1 MNYMKEIDHLAL
13 DGHALELF
21 LAVLEE
27 GSVTAAATR
36 LGLTQSAVSHGLNK
50 LRRIAGD
57 PLFAKFGRGIV
68 ATAHAQALAAKAR
81 ALIDEMRSFAG
92 GVTFEPASA
101 QLSLTIA
108 ANDFQR
114 DLLLPRF
121 FDHVAGQ
128 VRSLNLR
135 VIPSQSP
142 SPAMLRENRCD
153 LMVTPL
159 PPSGMDIV
167 QKRLLSDH
175 YVCYFDPKA
184 RTAPAG
190 RSDYLAARHITVVY
204 TDNER
209 LDFDRRLAANGFLR
223 DIAISVPSF
232 SGVPPFLH
240 GSQMLASMPSLLASG
255 VMRGALRMY
264 RFRWRR
270 GQRRWPSCRCSW
282 SGISAIRKTRPIA
295 GSAASSNRGGN
306 GGRRLS
312 LGYGFRCAEV
322 CPSPNPLV
330 ARGPPR

>member
-1 MNYMKEIDHLAL
+1 MERSRWKKPPSPSGDVNGSGWLRRGSRKAGAWACIGVVSPYRALFGRTTYREMMARAILKINRSIIMNCMKKIAHLAL

-57 PLFAKFGRGIV
+57 PLFAKSGRGIV

-92 GVTFEPASA
+92 GVTFEPARA

-135 VIPSQSP
+135 MIPSQSP
-142 SPAMLRENRCD
+142 SPGILRENRCD
-153 LMVTPL
+153 LMITPL
-159 PPSGMDIV
+159 PPSGIDIV

-175 YVCYFDPKA
+175 YVCYYDAKA
-184 RTAPAG
+184 RAAPAG
-190 RSDYLAARHITVVY
+190 RNAYLAARHVTVVC

-209 LDFDRRLAANGFLR
+209 LDFDRRLAANGFQR

-232 SGVPPFLH
+232 SGVPLPAR
-240 GSQMLASMPSLLASG
+240 LADAGEHAKPAG
-255 VMRGALRMY
+255 V
-264 RFRWRR
+264 
-270 GQRRWPSCRCSW
+270 
-282 SGISAIRKTRPIA
+282 
-295 GSAASSNRGGN
+295 
-306 GGRRLS
+306 
-312 LGYGFRCAEV
+312 
-322 CPSPNPLV
+322 
-330 ARGPPR
+330 

>member
-1 MNYMKEIDHLAL
+1 MKKIDHLAL

-36 LGLTQSAVSHGLNK
+36 LGLTQSAVSHALNK

-57 PLFAKFGRGIV
+57 PLFAKSGRGIV

-92 GVTFEPASA
+92 GVSFEPAQA
-101 QLSLTIA
+101 QLSLTVA

-121 FDHVAGQ
+121 FGHVASQ
-128 VRSLNLR
+128 VKGLNLR

-153 LMVTPL
+153 LLITPL
-159 PPSGMDIV
+159 PPSGIDIV

-184 RTAPAG
+184 RAAPAG
-190 RSDYLAARHITVVY
+190 RSAYLAARHITVVY

-209 LDFDRRLAANGFLR
+209 LDFDRRLAANGFHR

-232 SGVPPFLH
+232 SGVPSFLR

-255 VMRGALRMY
+255 VMQGFAQTLI
-264 RFRWRR
+264 
-270 GQRRWPSCRCSW
+270 Q
-282 SGISAIRKTRPIA
+282 IA
-295 GSAASSNRGGN
+295 
-306 GGRRLS
+306 
-312 LGYGFRCAEV
+312 
-322 CPSPNPLV
+322 V
-330 ARGPPR
+330 ARTVLPKI

>member
-1 MNYMKEIDHLAL
+1 MKEIDHLAL

-57 PLFAKFGRGIV
+57 PPFAKSGRGIV

-81 ALIDEMRSFAG
+81 TLIDEMRSFAG
-92 GVTFEPASA
+92 GVHFEPAEA

-114 DLLLPRF
+114 DLLLPQF
-121 FDHVAGQ
+121 FRRVSAQ
-128 VRSLNLR
+128 VKSLTLR

-153 LMVTPL
+153 LLVSPL
-159 PPSGMDIV
+159 PPSGIDIV
-167 QKRLLSDH
+167 QKRLLRDH
-175 YVCYFDPKA
+175 YVCYYDSKA
-184 RTAPAG
+184 RAAPSTRGA
-190 RSDYLAARHITVVY
+190 YLAARHITVVY

-209 LDFDRRLAANGFLR
+209 LDFDRRLAANGLQR

-232 SGVPPFLH
+232 SGVPAFLR
-240 GSQMLASMPSLLASG
+240 GSDMLASMPSLLAAEL
-255 VMRGALRMY
+255 MREFAHVRIPLAPRTRALAELPMFMVWHQRY
-264 RFRWRR
+264 QKDPAHRW
-270 GQRRWPSCRCSW
+270 
-282 SGISAIRKTRPIA
+282 IRA
-295 GSAASSNRGGN
+295 QLEAVAAMTE
-306 GGRRLS
+306 
-312 LGYGFRCAEV
+312 A
-322 CPSPNPLV
+322 
-330 ARGPPR
+330 

>member
-1 MNYMKEIDHLAL
+1 MKEIDHLAL

-57 PLFAKFGRGIV
+57 PLFAKSGRGIV

-81 ALIDEMRSFAG
+81 TLIDEMRSFAG
-92 GVTFEPASA
+92 GVHFEPAEA

-114 DLLLPRF
+114 DLLLPQF
-121 FDHVAGQ
+121 FRRVSAQ
-128 VRSLNLR
+128 VKSLTLR

-153 LMVTPL
+153 LLVSPL
-159 PPSGMDIV
+159 PPSGIDIV
-167 QKRLLSDH
+167 QKRLLRDH
-175 YVCYFDPKA
+175 YVCYYDSKA
-184 RTAPAG
+184 RAAPSTRGA
-190 RSDYLAARHITVVY
+190 YLAARHITVVY

-209 LDFDRRLAANGFLR
+209 LDFDRRLAANGLQR

-232 SGVPPFLH
+232 SGVPAFLR
-240 GSQMLASMPSLLASG
+240 GSDMLASMPSLLAAEL
-255 VMRGALRMY
+255 MREFAHVRIPLAPRTRALAELPMFMVWHQRY
-264 RFRWRR
+264 QKDPAHRW
-270 GQRRWPSCRCSW
+270 
-282 SGISAIRKTRPIA
+282 IRA
-295 GSAASSNRGGN
+295 QLEAVAAMTE
-306 GGRRLS
+306 
-312 LGYGFRCAEV
+312 A
-322 CPSPNPLV
+322 
-330 ARGPPR
+330 

>member
-1 MNYMKEIDHLAL
+1 MKEIDHLAL
-13 DGHALELF
+13 DGHVLELF

-36 LGLTQSAVSHGLNK
+36 LGLTQSAVSHALNK

-57 PLFAKFGRGIV
+57 PLFAKSGRGIV
-68 ATAHAQALAAKAR
+68 ATAHAQALAEKAR
-81 ALIDEMRSFAG
+81 SLIDEMRSFAG
-92 GVTFEPASA
+92 GVSFEPPRA

-128 VRSLNLR
+128 VKSLNLR

-153 LMVTPL
+153 LLITPL
-159 PPSGMDIV
+159 PPSGIDIV

-175 YVCYFDPKA
+175 YVCYFDAKA

-190 RSDYLAARHITVVY
+190 RAAYLAARHVTVVY

-209 LDFDRRLAANGFLR
+209 LDFDRRLAANGFHR

-232 SGVPPFLH
+232 SGVPSFLR

-255 VMRGALRMY
+255 VMHGFAQTRIPLASRTRTLAELPMFMVWHQRY
-264 RFRWRR
+264 QKDPAHRWVRS
-270 GQRRWPSCRCSW
+270 QLE
-282 SGISAIRKTRPIA
+282 TIA
-295 GSAASSNRGGN
+295 ATAAK
-306 GGRRLS
+306 
-312 LGYGFRCAEV
+312 
-322 CPSPNPLV
+322 
-330 ARGPPR
+330 AR

>member
-1 MNYMKEIDHLAL
+1 MNKIDHLAL
-13 DGHALELF
+13 DGYALELF

-50 LRRIAGD
+50 LRRIVGD
-57 PLFAKFGRGIV
+57 PLFAKSGRGIV

-92 GVTFEPASA
+92 GVTFEPARA

-121 FDHVAGQ
+121 FAHVARR
-128 VRSLNLR
+128 VKSLNLR

-142 SPAMLRENRCD
+142 SPAMLRDNRCD
-153 LMVTPL
+153 LLITPL
-159 PPSGMDIV
+159 PPVGIDIV

-175 YVCYFDPKA
+175 YVCYFDPKMRA
-184 RTAPAG
+184 APSG
-190 RSDYLAARHITVVY
+190 RSAYLAARHITVVY

-209 LDFDRRLAANGFLR
+209 LDFDRRLAANGFHR

-232 SGVPPFLH
+232 SGVPSFLR
-240 GSQMLASMPSLLASG
+240 GSQMLASMPSLLAAG
-255 VMRGALRMY
+255 VMHGFAHARIPLPSRTRTLAELPMFMVWHQRY
-264 RFRWRR
+264 QKDPAHRWVRS
-270 GQRRWPSCRCSW
+270 QLE
-282 SGISAIRKTRPIA
+282 TIA
-295 GSAASSNRGGN
+295 TTAASG
-306 GGRRLS
+306 
-312 LGYGFRCAEV
+312 
-322 CPSPNPLV
+322 
-330 ARGPPR
+330 

>member
-1 MNYMKEIDHLAL
+1 MKKIDHLAL

-36 LGLTQSAVSHGLNK
+36 LGLTQSAVSHALNK

-57 PLFAKFGRGIV
+57 PLFAKSGRGIV
-68 ATAHAQALAAKAR
+68 ATAHAHALAAKAR

-92 GVTFEPASA
+92 GIVFEPALA

-108 ANDFQR
+108 ANDLQR
-114 DLLLPRF
+114 DLLLPKF
-121 FDHVAGQ
+121 FDHVSAQ
-128 VRSLNLR
+128 VKSLNLR

-153 LMVTPL
+153 LLITPL
-159 PPSGMDIV
+159 PPSGVDIV

-184 RTAPAG
+184 RTAPDS
-190 RSDYLAARHITVVY
+190 RSAYLAARHVTVVY

-209 LDFDRRLAANGFLR
+209 LDFDRRLAANGFHR

-232 SGVPPFLH
+232 SGVPSFLR

-255 VMRGALRMY
+255 VMRGFGHVPIPLASRTRTLAELPMFMVWHQRY
-264 RFRWRR
+264 QKDPAHRWIRA
-270 GQRRWPSCRCSW
+270 QLESLAATA
-282 SGISAIRKTRPIA
+282 SA
-295 GSAASSNRGGN
+295 
-306 GGRRLS
+306 
-312 LGYGFRCAEV
+312 
-322 CPSPNPLV
+322 
-330 ARGPPR
+330 

>member
-1 MNYMKEIDHLAL
+1 MKEIDHLAL
-13 DGHALELF
+13 DGHALALF

-57 PLFAKFGRGIV
+57 PLFTKSGRGIV
-68 ATAHAQALAAKAR
+68 ATAHARTLAEKAR
-81 ALIDEMRSFAG
+81 GLIDDMRGFAG
-92 GVTFEPASA
+92 GVSFVPAEA
-101 QLSLTIA
+101 QLALTVA

-121 FDHVAGQ
+121 FSHVAARVKG
-128 VRSLNLR
+128 LNLR

-153 LMVTPL
+153 LLITPL
-159 PPSGMDIV
+159 PPSGVDIV

-184 RTAPAG
+184 RRAPEG
-190 RSDYLAARHITVVY
+190 RADYLAARHITVVY

-209 LDFDRRLAANGFLR
+209 LDFDRRLAAHGFHR

-232 SGVPPFLH
+232 SGVPAFLR
-240 GSQMLASMPSLLASG
+240 GSQMLASMPSLLGSG
-255 VMRGALRMY
+255 VMQDFAQTRIPLATRTRTLAELPMFMVWHQRDQKDPAH
-264 RFRWRR
+264 RW
-270 GQRRWPSCRCSW
+270 
-282 SGISAIRKTRPIA
+282 IRTQ
-295 GSAASSNRGGN
+295 
-306 GGRRLS
+306 L
-312 LGYGFRCAEV
+312 E
-322 CPSPNPLV
+322 LV
-330 ARGPPR
+330 AAMAAH